1 MEYEDFRAILRAR
14 VLHPQIDLTGSL
26 QGGMA
31 YLFKRMLIRPD
42 NPDLAVPIIRFVYN
56 KDPRVTKHTINRSF
70 IGETLEE
77 VITKIENTYP
87 ISFTLTP
94 NLEGGFD
101 LSFEYYERH
110 FYFDPIEGCKA
121 ERRTYGCTYS
131 KS

>member
-1 MEYEDFRAILRAR
+1 M
-14 VLHPQIDLTGSL
+14 
-26 QGGMA
+26 
-31 YLFKRMLIRPD
+31 FKRMLIHPD
-42 NPDLAVPIIRFVYN
+42 NPDLAVPNIRFVYN
-56 KDPRVTKHTINRSF
+56 KDPRVTRHTIDRSF

-87 ISFTLTP
+87 ITLTLTP

-110 FYFDPIEGCKA
+110 FYFDPVEGCKA
-121 ERRTYGCTYS
+121 ERRKHGRAHS